1 MIMENISV
9 ILKSHEN
16 WTKGIENGKRAD
28 LRGADLRGANLQD
41 ASLQG
46 ADLRGADLQD
56 ASLWGANLRGA
67 DLRGADLRGASLRGA
82 DLRGANLDLSSGI
95 PFSCGG
101 TLIKGDARLFSQ
113 MIYHL
118 TRQDWSSLNE
128 NQKQWLED
136 CPFKNDFL
144 SYRNDLT
151 KI

>member
-1 MIMENISV
+1 MENISV

-16 WTKGIENGKRAD
+16 WTKGIENGKR
-28 LRGADLRGANLQD
+28 
-41 ASLQG
+41 
-46 ADLRGADLQD
+46 
-56 ASLWGANLRGA
+56 A